1 MGEAPGFNEDRQGE
15 PFVGA
20 AGKLLDTLLARI
32 SLSRADVFITNV
44 LKCRPPMNRDPM
56 PNEAEACSPYLQQQ
70 LELVKPKAVLILGR
84 HALERLMPGQGS
96 ISRIHGSLR
105 QPQEIPRPGAGAATT
120 SRACPGSEAGT
131 RAAVVV
137 VTSRLRYLPLGGL
150 GEVGIN
156 MWALEWE
163 GKILVVDAGLMFPQ
177 EDMLG
182 IDLVLPDISY
192 LLGRGRE
199 VRIGDSVQLG
209 PFRLETVAVC
219 HSIPDAVALAIQ
231 TPVGRVVYTSDFKI
245 DAAPPDGSPTD
256 MDRFRQLGD
265 EGVLLLLSDS
275 TNSEREGHSGSERDL
290 HAAFEQIFG
299 AAPGRIVVANFAS
312 NIHRIQHLVRMAAQ
326 FGRRVAVV
334 GRSLQQNFK
343 TARELGFLDVPEGIT
358 VPLAE
363 IDKVPPSK
371 LLLLTAG
378 SQGEPLSAL
387 ARFAAQRHP
396 FVNVHKDDWV
406 VISARPIPGNERMVL
421 QTVNNLYRH
430 GARVFYSEVGKVHVT
445 GHAQRDELRE
455 MLDAVRPRFF
465 IPVHG
470 EYRQLQLH
478 SDIAREAGLDD
489 DRIAVVE
496 DGESVELD
504 ETSMERGEKVPTGLV
519 YVDGLGVGDV
529 EQVVLRDRRHLAEDG
544 ILVVTL
550 TLDRDTQTVRAG
562 PDLVSRGVIEP
573 ELSTRL
579 MADARNAAIAS
590 IRRFADTHAD
600 VNLLQEAIHDAVSK
614 TVYKQT
620 RRRPMVIPVITEI

>member
-1 MGEAPGFNEDRQGE
+1 MTA
-15 PFVGA
+15 
-20 AGKLLDTLLARI
+20 
-32 SLSRADVFITNV
+32 
-44 LKCRPPMNRDPM
+44 
-56 PNEAEACSPYLQQQ
+56 
-70 LELVKPKAVLILGR
+70 
-84 HALERLMPGQGS
+84 
-96 ISRIHGSLR
+96 
-105 QPQEIPRPGAGAATT
+105 
-120 SRACPGSEAGT
+120 
-131 RAAVVV
+131 
-137 VTSRLRYLPLGGL
+137 RLRYIPLGGL

-163 GKILVVDAGLMFPQ
+163 NKVMVVDAGLMFPQ

-192 LLGRGRE
+192 LLSREREVLGIFLTHGHEDHIGGLPYALKRLNVPVYGTRLTLGLVKPKLREHRILRESDLRE
-199 VRIGDSVQLG
+199 VRIGDSVQMG
-209 PFRLETVAVC
+209 PFRVETVAVC
-219 HSIPDAVALAIQ
+219 HSIPDAVSLAIN

-245 DAAPPDGSPTD
+245 DPAPPDGAPTD
-256 MDRFRQLGD
+256 MKRFRELGD

-290 HAAFEQIFG
+290 HASFEEIFG
-299 AAPGRIVVANFAS
+299 TAPGRIVVANFAS

-326 FGRRVAVV
+326 FGRKVAVV

-343 TARELGFLDVPEGIT
+343 TSRELGFLDVPEGIT

-396 FVNVHKDDWV
+396 FVNARKGDWV
-406 VISARPIPGNERMVL
+406 VISARPIPGNERMVH

-430 GARVFYSEVGKVHVT
+430 GARVFYSEVGHVHVT
-445 GHAQRDELRE
+445 GHAHRDELRE
-455 MLDAVRPRFF
+455 MMDALRPRFF

-470 EYRQLQLH
+470 EYRQLLLH
-478 SDIAREAGLDD
+478 SEIALEAGIDE

-496 DGESVELD
+496 DGETIEID
-504 ETSMERGEKVPTGLV
+504 ATSMVRGDKINSGLV

-544 ILVVTL
+544 ILVITL
-550 TLDRDTQTVRAG
+550 ALDRDTGTVRAG

-579 MADARNAAIAS
+579 MGDARKAAMES
-590 IRRFADTHAD
+590 IRRFSEPHPDL
-600 VNLLQEAIHDAVSK
+600 NLLQEAIHDAVSK

-620 RRRPMVIPVITEI
+620 RRRPMVIPVVTEI